1 MSEER
6 ELVKKRGSFKGR
18 LTAFVTFLDS
28 LKDRTL
34 TNCDM
39 AELQLRIGKM
49 ESLYEQYDE
58 VQLRL
63 ECLVE
68 DIKLQFSERS
78 DFESLYYKSLSRAQN
93 IISDYNKDNESMES
107 CKGSHT
113 NVHKPVKLPTIQLP
127 KFSGLY
133 TNWLEFR
140 DTFSSLV
147 HCNDSIDEI
156 NKFHYLRASLE
167 GSAAVVINS
176 IEFSSSNYSV
186 AWQLLCDRFDNK
198 RLLIQNHVSAL
209 FNIESIIKE
218 SSVALKS
225 LIDLINKDL
234 RALESLGEPV
244 KQWDTLLIYIMTRK
258 LDQKTYRE
266 WEEYKG
272 RIDKDSPITFEDF
285 IKFLRDRA
293 DLIETLELSRNNC
306 SQTSNKSC
314 PKIKSMVATQS
325 LNYSVNNDEMSRK
338 VCPNCNR
345 DHSLNNCPQFLAL
358 SNDARFKLLPTFK
371 ICFNCFRSG
380 HYANKCKKPGCKLCK
395 RRHNTLVHTDNKCTE
410 VNTVN
415 GNSNNSSPSSSVPS
429 ASTDTSNVALSANIA
444 SSRDHKQR
452 DVLLSTA
459 QVKLRD
465 NNGVVH
471 VARAVL
477 DSGSTSSFITD
488 RLCRQLKLATT
499 QVNKCILG
507 INNVT
512 SHAGKL
518 SRVRI
523 TSMDDSITFD
533 LNCFVLP
540 YITSNVPCR
549 EVNYSTLNIPLNI
562 TLADPTFCKPAEV
575 DILIG
580 ADLFWDLLGSHK
592 IKLGTGKPVLY
603 ETSLGWIVS
612 GPISQNSISL
622 LCSDLKCN
630 FSKTVSDNNTDLENI
645 RPDLRLDRSV

>member
-1 MSEER
+1 MSSMMR
-6 ELVKKRGSFKGR
+6 YSYVWNALS
-18 LTAFVTFLDS
+18 
-28 LKDRTL
+28 RTL
-34 TNCDM
+34 NYNFPNVLILSLFIINPCPGH
-39 AELQLRIGKM
+39 RIL
-49 ESLYEQYDE
+49 S
-58 VQLRL
+58 VTI
-63 ECLVE
+63 
-68 DIKLQFSERS
+68 IKIM
-78 DFESLYYKSLSRAQN
+78 SRWK
-93 IISDYNKDNESMES
+93 IV
-107 CKGSHT
+107 KGSHT

-218 SSVALKS
+218 SSVALKT

-266 WEEYKG
+266 WEECKG

-285 IKFLRDRA
+285 IKFLRNRA

-325 LNYSVNNDEMSRK
+325 LNHSVNNNEMSRK
-338 VCPNCNR
+338 VCPNCNN

-415 GNSNNSSPSSSVPS
+415 GNLNNSSPSSSVPS

-444 SSRDHKQR
+444 SSHDHKQR

-465 NNGVVH
+465 HN
-471 VARAVL
+471 
-477 DSGSTSSFITD
+477 
-488 RLCRQLKLATT
+488 AT
-499 QVNKCILG
+499 
-507 INNVT
+507 
-512 SHAGKL
+512 
-518 SRVRI
+518 
-523 TSMDDSITFD
+523 
-533 LNCFVLP
+533 
-540 YITSNVPCR
+540 
-549 EVNYSTLNIPLNI
+549 
-562 TLADPTFCKPAEV
+562 
-575 DILIG
+575 
-580 ADLFWDLLGSHK
+580 
-592 IKLGTGKPVLY
+592 
-603 ETSLGWIVS
+603 
-612 GPISQNSISL
+612 
-622 LCSDLKCN
+622 
-630 FSKTVSDNNTDLENI
+630 
-645 RPDLRLDRSV
+645 RPKYK